1 MVHHIVG
8 LGGGGRRGGEERRG
22 EERGGEERRERV
34 SRTASDDSCGEGL
47 GMRLISSKDL
57 P

>member
-22 EERGGEERRERV
+22 KERR
-34 SRTASDDSCGEGL
+34 GEL
-47 GMRLISSKDL
+47 VVLQVTIAAVKDWE
-57 P
+57 